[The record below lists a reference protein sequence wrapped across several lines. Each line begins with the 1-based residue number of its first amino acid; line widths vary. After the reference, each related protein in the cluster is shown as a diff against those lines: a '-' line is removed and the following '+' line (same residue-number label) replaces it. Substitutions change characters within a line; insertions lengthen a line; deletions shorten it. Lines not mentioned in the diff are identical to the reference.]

1 MKMRIHS
8 ILNLVRWLPIWLDS
22 SKVEIACSSRQQR
35 WRVLHPLSQTMR
47 ACKLCLHASKHAR
60 NSSFGTVI
68 ASLSLLT
75 HAWGS
80 YDNEILKTLE
90 RTCTK
95 VFWGVLTSQEL
106 NWVLSKKRRRIK
118 LRRYKGEQC
127 VFRLSI
133 FVFIN

>member
-95 VFWGVLTSQEL
+95 FFWRVFTSQEL
-106 NWVLSKKRRRIK
+106 NWVVSKMNQGKTREYTSFPWWSNPKIISR
-118 LRRYKGEQC
+118 
-127 VFRLSI
+127 SS
-133 FVFIN
+133 